1 MNKKIRIGVIGAGS
15 FASRRHIPIV
25 VQSPDAELV
34 ALCRRDK
41 EMLKKVAEHFKCD
54 NIFTD
59 YKEMLDSVQMD
70 GVIIATPHALHY
82 ENAKLALEKGLHV
95 LVEKPLT
102 VKTKE
107 AEEIAKIA
115 NDKGLIVVVALN
127 PPYWQHTNYVRELIQ
142 SGEIGEI
149 EEVNI
154 SWVGNAE
161 HVFGLAP
168 MPDNLPGIVPPTIFR
183 GDPKLGGGG
192 HFIDSGSHLLSE
204 LFWTTGLNA
213 CEINAIMDNPEFDM
227 RTTMSVKLENSAL
240 CNIINIGNSKISRRI
255 HNGYFGSKGTIFIDG
270 MPFKVTIS
278 KPNQEP
284 IIITEKEMPPAKQPV
299 EDFIDAILG
308 RTKPLCSVQEGI
320 KVVQAIELAYES
332 AKMGKL
338 MKVNVQF

>member
-1 MNKKIRIGVIGAGS
+1 MSKKVRIGVIGAGS

-25 VQSPDAELV
+25 VQSSDAELV

-41 EMLKKVAEHFKCD
+41 ILLKKVADHFKCP
-54 NIFTD
+54 NTFTD
-59 YKEMLDSVQMD
+59 YKEMLDSVEMD

-82 ENAKLALEKGLHV
+82 ENAKLALERGLHI

-102 VKTKE
+102 VKTEEAKE
-107 AEEIAKIA
+107 LAQIAE
-115 NDKGLIVVVALN
+115 DKGLIIVVALN
-127 PPYWQHTNYVRELIQ
+127 PPYWQHTNYVRDLIQ

-154 SWVGNAE
+154 NWVGNAE

-227 RTTMSVKLENSAL
+227 RTTMSIKLENGAL

-255 HNGYFGSKGTIFIDG
+255 HNVYFGSNGTIFVDG

-278 KPNQEP
+278 KPDKDP
-284 IIITEKEMPPAKQPV
+284 IVVTERDMPPAKQPV
-299 EDFIDAILG
+299 EDFIDAILKG
-308 RTKPLCSVQEGI
+308 TKPLCSVYEGI
-320 KVVQAIELAYES
+320 KVVQAIESAYNS
-332 AKMGKL
+332 AKIGKNL
-338 MKVNVQF
+338 KLG

>member
-1 MNKKIRIGVIGAGS
+1 MSRKVRIGVIGAGS
-15 FASRRHIPIV
+15 FASRRHIPVV

-34 ALCRRDK
+34 ALCRRDTIL
-41 EMLKKVAEHFKCD
+41 LKKVADHFKC
-54 NIFTD
+54 NNTFTD
-59 YKEMLDSVQMD
+59 YREMLDSVEMD

-95 LVEKPLT
+95 LVEKPLA
-102 VKTKE
+102 VKTEE
-107 AEEIAKIA
+107 AQELAKIA
-115 NDKGLIVVVALN
+115 QIKGLIVVVALN

-168 MPDNLPGIVPPTIFR
+168 MPDNMPGIVPPTIFR

-204 LFWTTGLNA
+204 LFWTTGLNP
-213 CEINAIMDNPEFDM
+213 CEVNAIMDNPEFDM
-227 RTTMSVKLENSAL
+227 RTIMSIKLDNGAL
-240 CNIINIGNSKISRRI
+240 CNITNIGNSKISRRI
-255 HNGYFGSKGTIFIDG
+255 HNVYFGSKGTVFIDG

-278 KPNQEP
+278 KPDKEP
-284 IIITEKEMPPAKQPV
+284 IIMTEKEMPPAKQPV

-308 RTKPLCSVQEGI
+308 RTKPLCNVEEGI
-320 KVVQAIELAYES
+320 KVVQAIESAYNS
-332 AKMGKL
+332 AKTGKIIIL
-338 MKVNVQF
+338 NH